1 MEVAGSSET
10 AHTLA
15 VCNHLDS
22 IRTTIPRLLA
32 YCCLNAI
39 REQCQGFTQTTT
51 KGDDYNYYKAKLQ
64 LSPSAAAAAAAA
76 CDSFMMVYAQHSSI
90 FHWAVHQPI
99 TFFPCLKSQRW
110 FKPLTEELWLPLRRH
125 FFFMCTHVHKLWNV
139 IVNQDCW
146 IRIQKVCRESLKRAR
161 SSHWF
166 FNQYYI
172 HLLRKPVRRD
182 LLLCDRWQTSAQVC
196 ICC

>member
-1 MEVAGSSET
+1 MPGFHTNSYQGWWLQLLQSKAT
-10 AHTLA
+10 AITQ
-15 VCNHLDS
+15 CCCCCC
-22 IRTTIPRLLA
+22 
-32 YCCLNAI
+32 CCLWLFHDGL
-39 REQCQGFTQTTT
+39 CTTQ
-51 KGDDYNYYKAKLQ
+51 Q
-64 LSPSAAAAAAAA
+64 HFPLSSAPA
-76 CDSFMMVYAQHSSI
+76 H
-90 FHWAVHQPI
+90 H
-99 TFFPCLKSQRW
+99 FFPCLKSQRW

-182 LLLCDRWQTSAQVC
+182 LLLCDRWQTC